1 MSTSNCF
8 DLSRTY
14 RFSNE
19 LAKKLKKAA
28 NSLSIS
34 ESSLVRIM
42 LEAGLETLEL
52 ES

>member
-1 MSTSNCF
+1 MSTRQVFNT
-8 DLSRTY
+8 SRTY
-14 RFSNE
+14 RIDTD

-52 ES
+52 E